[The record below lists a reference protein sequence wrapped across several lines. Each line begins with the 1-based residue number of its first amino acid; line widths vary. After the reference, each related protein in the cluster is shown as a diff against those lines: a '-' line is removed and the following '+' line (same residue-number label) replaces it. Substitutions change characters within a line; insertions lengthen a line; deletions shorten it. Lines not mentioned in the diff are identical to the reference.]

1 MTKEFS
7 KFFIANLKRTAQIVN
22 PLVKKKEKLQKAIAG
37 KQAELAEVEAD
48 IAEYQ
53 GPIMRA
59 TGGYTTEDLITR
71 TVVESTDKEGKI
83 IKQTRYELTY
93 PETVIP
99 PAEEET
105 SIEVEK
111 EELPFMTEDVMN
123 PSNEI

>member
-22 PLVKKKEKLQKAIAG
+22 PLVKKKEKLQKAIAE

-71 TVVESTDKEGKI
+71 TVVESTDKEGKV

-99 PAEEET
+99 PAEEGPLAE
-105 SIEVEK
+105 EK

>member
-1 MTKEFS
+1 MKKEFS

-22 PLVKKKEKLQKAIAG
+22 PLVKKKEKLQKTIAE

-48 IAEYQ
+48 IEEYQ

-71 TVVESTDKEGKI
+71 TVVESTDKEGKV

-99 PAEEET
+99 PVEEET
-105 SIEVEK
+105 SDAVE
-111 EELPFMTEDVMN
+111 EEEPPLMIEDVMN

>member
-22 PLVKKKEKLQKAIAG
+22 PLVKKKEKLQKTIAE

-48 IAEYQ
+48 IEEYQ

-71 TVVESTDKEGKI
+71 TVVESTDKEGKV

-99 PAEEET
+99 PVEEET
-105 SIEVEK
+105 SDAIE
-111 EELPFMTEDVMN
+111 EEEPPLMIEDVMN

>member
-22 PLVKKKEKLQKAIAG
+22 PLVKKKEKLQKAIAE
-37 KQAELAEVEAD
+37 KQAELTEVEAD

-71 TVVESTDKEGKI
+71 TVVESTDKDGKV

-93 PETVIP
+93 PETVVP

-105 SIEVEK
+105 LAEEK